1 MTNNEHI
8 ILIIIAINLFLII
21 GITIIIA
28 FKIARGINFKKA
40 IKEYL
45 NSLNMRNEVKSLNK
59 KNAKYS
65 DTFAIKLNFID
76 KIELYLIDKSNIR
89 HYIPFMNLHVFVS
102 FDILIFCI
110 TFHLFYK
117 ILLFIPSA
125 LMLSVVISLIPVIVL
140 DLMVKYNSEKVR
152 KRLAE
157 FISILNRWCSVK
169 EDIFYAFEKSLD
181 SGIGEP
187 LNTFIRDMVI
197 QVNRGINPMDAL
209 ALLQVKVDNPQFRDF
224 IINIKQNVKH
234 RGNLKKLLDN
244 LEEEFYRIEEE
255 FNRRKIS
262 TYKDRLTIYFVMIA
276 VLFTAYIF
284 LRISPEVENFYLK
297 TMTGKM
303 LVAFFCFLYSLGFY
317 ITVGIEKIKY

>member
-317 ITVGIEKIKY
+317 ITVGIGKIKY

>member
-1 MTNNEHI
+1 VTNNEHI

>member
-209 ALLQVKVDNPQFRDF
+209 GLLQVKVDNPQFRDF